1 MQIRCM
7 SNALTVGAALFVVA
21 CGGDPTGSP
30 SPPVVPSG
38 STFSAAVQPILTAN
52 CAFAGCHAGATP
64 QQGMNL
70 SAGQAYA
77 NLVGVPSQQVP
88 RLSRVAPGNPDSS
101 YVILKLEGA
110 AGAVGGVGTTMP
122 LGGELT
128 IAEIATIR
136 AWVSAG
142 AAND

>member
-1 MQIRCM
+1 MQIRGTHK
-7 SNALTVGAALFVVA
+7 AITAGVVFGVFA

-30 SPPVVPSG
+30 SPPVVPG
-38 STFSAAVQPILTAN
+38 GTTFAAAVQPILTAN

-64 QQGMNL
+64 QEGMNL
-70 SAGQAYA
+70 SSGQAYGS
-77 NLVGVPSQQVP
+77 LVGVASRQVP

-101 YVILKLEGA
+101 YVVLKLEGA
-110 AGAVGGVGTTMP
+110 AGAVGGVGTRMP

-128 IAEIATIR
+128 STELATIR

-142 AAND
+142 AANN